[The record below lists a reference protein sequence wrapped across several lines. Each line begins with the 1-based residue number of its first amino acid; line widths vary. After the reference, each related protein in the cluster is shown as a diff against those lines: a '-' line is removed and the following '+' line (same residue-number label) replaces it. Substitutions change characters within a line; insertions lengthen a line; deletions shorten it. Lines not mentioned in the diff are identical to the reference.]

1 MIDNSDRFPHQLGVV
16 SVAAGFDHAG
26 LLRTLICSWLIPKQ
40 RLGCVYKRGHL
51 ANLGN

>member
-1 MIDNSDRFPHQLGVV
+1 MIDKVLGSLINQALFLWQQALTMLVI
-16 SVAAGFDHAG
+16 
-26 LLRTLICSWLIPKQ
+26 LRTLIYYCLIPKQ